1 MISLIIWN
9 LFFFKGVQMNLKN
22 RHRVI
27 DIENKLV
34 VVKGVEGK
42 EIYWEM
48 D

>member
-1 MISLIIWN
+1 MES
-9 LFFFKGVQMNLKN
+9 FFLKKGVQMNLKN
-22 RHRVI
+22 RPRVI